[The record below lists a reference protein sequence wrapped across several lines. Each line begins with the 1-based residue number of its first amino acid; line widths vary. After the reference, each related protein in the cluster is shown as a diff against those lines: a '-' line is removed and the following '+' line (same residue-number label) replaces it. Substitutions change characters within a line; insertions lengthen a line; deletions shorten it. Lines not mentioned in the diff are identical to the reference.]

1 MWEVLNKWDSISL
14 PVIRLSIF
22 FLMCVSQG
30 ICLFHRSCQI
40 YLPKGCID
48 FQFNVTVVRECIL
61 NGSNPLKL
69 SETCF
74 MAQLMAYFDECSVWT
89 SKEYS
94 AVVGC
99 VFYVYQLGQFTYSLF
114 QSSVSF
120 LIFVIGKNSISIS
133 LNFFYYEV
141 LLVFNE
147 ISYF

>member
-1 MWEVLNKWDSISL
+1 MCYSDMCHLISKYL
-14 PVIRLSIF
+14 WIS
-22 FLMCVSQG
+22 
-30 ICLFHRSCQI
+30 QI
-40 YLPKGCID
+40 YSVLDITHS
-48 FQFNVTVVRECIL
+48 TVVGEHIP

-74 MAQLMAYFDECSVWT
+74 MAQLMAYFDECSMCT

-94 AVVGC
+94 AIVGC
-99 VFYVYQLGQFTYSLF
+99 VFYVCQLGQFTYSLF

-133 LNFFYYEV
+133 FNFFYYEI
-141 LLVFNE
+141 LLVSNE